1 MFYACTAVY
10 VCDGTFFGF
19 HMVQTMVCAIY
30 KPLHCAI
37 SSNDL
42 CRVGLVPFFGGN
54 LDRIVYYYYCMWWGG
69 DFNSFFKKSDLL
81 FILLLL
87 VLFFYNSL

>member
-1 MFYACTAVY
+1 MHVQQCMFV
-10 VCDGTFFGF
+10 
-19 HMVQTMVCAIY
+19 M
-30 KPLHCAI
+30 
-37 SSNDL
+37 
-42 CRVGLVPFFGGN
+42 VPFLDFIWYKLWFALYTNPYTVQYQAMICVGWVYSPIFGGN
-54 LDRIVYYYYCMWWGG
+54 LDRIVYYYYCMWWGGG